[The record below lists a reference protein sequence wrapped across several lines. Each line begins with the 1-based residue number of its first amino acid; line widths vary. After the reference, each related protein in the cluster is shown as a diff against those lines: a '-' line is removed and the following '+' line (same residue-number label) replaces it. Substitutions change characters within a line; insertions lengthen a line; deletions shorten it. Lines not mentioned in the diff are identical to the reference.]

1 MSHPASIR
9 ILTVADA
16 PAFLALRQQSLRDHP
31 EAYHSAAE
39 EWDVPVSHA
48 EARIA
53 ENLVFGGF
61 SDGMLVGIVTLAL
74 SARTGRKL
82 RHKVEIWNV
91 YVDPAQRGT
100 GLARRLMQAAIAEAR
115 RRGLAAIVLSVSADN
130 LPAFRLYESLG
141 FRVFG
146 VEPDAM
152 RLPDG
157 RSFDDTLMQLD
168 LVAGDRL
175 TAAIAAAP

>member
-1 MSHPASIR
+1 MNSTASIR
-9 ILTVADA
+9 ILTAADA
-16 PAFLALRQQSLRDHP
+16 PAFLALRQRSLRDHP

-39 EWDVPVSHA
+39 EWDVPVAHA
-48 EARIA
+48 KARIA

-61 SDGMLVGIVTLAL
+61 SNGVLVGIVTLAL
-74 SARTGRKL
+74 AARSGRKL

-100 GLARRLMQAAIAEAR
+100 GLARRLMQDAIAEAR
-115 RRGLAAIVLSVSADN
+115 RRGLAAIVLSVSAGN
-130 LPAFRLYESLG
+130 MPALRLYEGLG

-146 VEPDAM
+146 VETDAV

-157 RSFDDTLMQLD
+157 RSFDDVLMQLD
-168 LVAGDRL
+168 LDQPERP
-175 TAAIAAAP
+175 IAAAP

>member
-1 MSHPASIR
+1 VSNTASIR
-9 ILTVADA
+9 VLTVADA
-16 PAFLALRQQSLRDHP
+16 PAFLALRQRALRDHP

-39 EWDVPVSHA
+39 EWDVPVSQA

-61 SDGMLVGIVTLAL
+61 SDGVLVGIVTLAL
-74 SARTGRKL
+74 SARPGRKL

-100 GLARRLMQAAIAEAR
+100 GLARRLMQDAIAEAR
-115 RRGLAAIVLSVSADN
+115 RRGLSAIVLSVSAGN
-130 LPAFRLYESLG
+130 LAAFRLYESLG

-146 VEPDAM
+146 VEPGAV

-157 RSFDDTLMQLD
+157 RCFDDTLMQLD
-168 LVAGDRL
+168 LDETGRSAEI
-175 TAAIAAAP
+175 TAEAP

>member
-1 MSHPASIR
+1 MSSTASIR
-9 ILTVADA
+9 ILTAADA
-16 PAFLALRQQSLRDHP
+16 PAFLALRQRSLRDHP

-39 EWDVPVSHA
+39 EWDVPVAHA
-48 EARIA
+48 KARIA

-61 SDGMLVGIVTLAL
+61 SNGVLVGIVTLAL
-74 SARTGRKL
+74 AARSGRKL

-100 GLARRLMQAAIAEAR
+100 GLARRLMQDAIAEAR
-115 RRGLAAIVLSVSADN
+115 RRGLAAIVLSVSAGN
-130 LPAFRLYESLG
+130 MPALRLYEGLG

-146 VEPDAM
+146 VETDAV

-157 RSFDDTLMQLD
+157 RSFDDVLMQLD
-168 LVAGDRL
+168 LDQPERP
-175 TAAIAAAP
+175 IAAAP

>member
-1 MSHPASIR
+1 MSNTASIR
-9 ILTVADA
+9 VLTVADA
-16 PAFLALRQQSLRDHP
+16 PAFLALRQRALRDHP

-61 SDGMLVGIVTLAL
+61 SDGVLVGIVTLAL
-74 SARTGRKL
+74 SARPGRKL

-91 YVDPAQRGT
+91 YVDPAQRGM
-100 GLARRLMQAAIAEAR
+100 GLARRLMQDAIAEAR
-115 RRGLAAIVLSVSADN
+115 CRGLLAIVLSVSAGN
-130 LPAFRLYESLG
+130 LAAFRLYESLG

-146 VEPDAM
+146 VEPGAV

-157 RSFDDTLMQLD
+157 RCFDDTLMQLD
-168 LVAGDRL
+168 LDETGRSAEI
-175 TAAIAAAP
+175 TAAAP

>member
-91 YVDPAQRGT
+91 YVDPAGRGT

-115 RRGLAAIVLSVSADN
+115 RRGLAAIVLSVSAGN

-146 VEPDAM
+146 VEPDAV

>member
-1 MSHPASIR
+1 VSNTASIR
-9 ILTVADA
+9 VLTVADA
-16 PAFLALRQQSLRDHP
+16 PAFLALRQRALRDHP

-61 SDGMLVGIVTLAL
+61 SDGVLVGIVTLAL
-74 SARTGRKL
+74 AARPGRKL

-100 GLARRLMQAAIAEAR
+100 GLARRLMQDAIAEAR
-115 RRGLAAIVLSVSADN
+115 RRGLSAIVLSVSAGN
-130 LPAFRLYESLG
+130 LAAFRLYESLG

-146 VEPDAM
+146 VEPGAV

-157 RSFDDTLMQLD
+157 RCFDDTLMQLD
-168 LVAGDRL
+168 LDETGRSAEI
-175 TAAIAAAP
+175 TAAAP

>member
-1 MSHPASIR
+1 MSNTASIR
-9 ILTVADA
+9 VLTVADA
-16 PAFLALRQQSLRDHP
+16 PAFLALRQRALRDHP

-53 ENLVFGGF
+53 ENVVFGGF
-61 SDGMLVGIVTLAL
+61 LGGGLVGIVTLAL

-82 RHKVEIWNV
+82 RHKGEIWNV
-91 YVDPAQRGT
+91 YVNPAQRGT

-115 RRGLAAIVLSVSADN
+115 NRGLAAIVLSVSADN
-130 LPAFRLYESLG
+130 LPAARLYQSLG

-168 LVAGDRL
+168 LDQPDRP
-175 TAAIAAAP
+175 TAATAAAP

>member
-1 MSHPASIR
+1 MNSTASIR
-9 ILTVADA
+9 ILTAADA
-16 PAFLALRQQSLRDHP
+16 PAFLALRQRSLRDHP

-39 EWDVPVSHA
+39 EWDVPVAHA
-48 EARIA
+48 KARIA

-61 SDGMLVGIVTLAL
+61 SNGVLVGIVTLAL
-74 SARTGRKL
+74 AARPGRKL

-100 GLARRLMQAAIAEAR
+100 GLARRLMQDAIAEAR
-115 RRGLAAIVLSVSADN
+115 RRGLAAIVLSVSAGN
-130 LPAFRLYESLG
+130 MPALRLYEGLG

-146 VEPDAM
+146 VEPGAV

-157 RSFDDTLMQLD
+157 RSFDDVLMQLD
-168 LVAGDRL
+168 LDQPERP
-175 TAAIAAAP
+175 IAAAP